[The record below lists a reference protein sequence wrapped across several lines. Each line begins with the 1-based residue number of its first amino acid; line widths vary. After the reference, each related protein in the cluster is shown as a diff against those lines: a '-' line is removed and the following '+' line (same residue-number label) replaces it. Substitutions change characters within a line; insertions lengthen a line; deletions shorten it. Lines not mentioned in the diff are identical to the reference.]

1 MILTFFRNLFRDL
14 KRQPLRTSLTLSGV
28 GWGTF
33 AVVMLLAF
41 GTAVSKQNLKSF
53 RGVGQGFVIA
63 FPASTTITY
72 QGIPKGRL
80 VRLTPEQV
88 LLAGQKVPGIRR
100 TSFEFT
106 ATRAIR
112 YSREDVLNTVRGVTV
127 NYGDIR
133 NIIAG
138 KGRYLNDTDMTQKRR
153 VCVLGNTIKE
163 NLFHEEEAVGRTI
176 FIEGLPFTVVGVMKE
191 KIQTSNFSGQFD
203 EHCVFVPWTT
213 YSALFGDKYVNS
225 FIFQPANPANSK
237 RIIRLMREELG
248 DMAGFSPD
256 DKDAL
261 FVWDWT
267 EFEKSFSIFF
277 LAFNIFLGV
286 IGAFT
291 LLVGGVGVASIMLVV
306 VEERTKE
313 IGIKL
318 AVGAKRRHVLWQF
331 FIESLAIVLLGGSL
345 GFLFAAL
352 VLKAL
357 PIEKIEDFVG
367 HPMINPTVGVATI
380 LILLTIGVISGL
392 MPARRAASTNP
403 IEALRK

>member
-1 MILTFFRNLFRDL
+1 MILTFFRNLVRDL
-14 KRQPLRTSLTLSGV
+14 RRQPLRTTLTLSGV

-63 FPASTTITY
+63 FPASTTIPY
-72 QGIPKGRL
+72 KGLPKGRQ

-88 LLAGQKVPGIRR
+88 LLAGERVPGVKR

-106 ATRAIR
+106 ASRAISYR
-112 YSREDVLNTVRGVTV
+112 REDVLNTVRGVTIE
-127 NYGDIR
+127 YGDIR

-138 KGRYLNDTDMTQKRR
+138 QGRYINEADLAKKRR
-153 VCVLGNTIKE
+153 VCLIGNTIKE

-176 FIEGLPFTVVGVMKE
+176 FIEGIPFIVVGVMKR
-191 KIQTSNFSGQFD
+191 KIQTSNFSGQRD
-203 EHCVFVPWTT
+203 EHCAFIPWTT
-213 YSALFGDKYVNS
+213 YSALFGDKYVDS
-225 FIFQPANPANSK
+225 LIFQPANPANSK
-237 RIIRLMREELG
+237 RTIRLMREELG

-286 IGAFT
+286 IGSFT

-331 FIESLAIVLLGGSL
+331 FAESLAIVLFGGGL
-345 GFLFAAL
+345 GFLLALL
-352 VLKAL
+352 VLRVI
-357 PIEKIEDFVG
+357 PIEKIRDFVG
-367 HPMINPTVGVATI
+367 IPLINPAVGVATV
-380 LILLTIGVISGL
+380 LILLAIGVISGL

>member
-1 MILTFFRNLFRDL
+1 MILIFFRNLFRDL
-14 KRQPLRTSLTLSGV
+14 RRQPLRTSLTLSGV

-33 AVVMLLAF
+33 AVVLLLAF
-41 GTAVSKQNLKSF
+41 GTAVSRQNMISF
-53 RGVGQGFVIA
+53 RGVGQGFVIG
-63 FPASTTITY
+63 FPASTTLPY
-72 QGIPKGRL
+72 QGLPKGRR

-88 LLAGQKVPGIRR
+88 TLAGQKIPGIRR
-100 TSFEFT
+100 MAFEFT
-106 ATRAIR
+106 ASLPIR

-127 NYGDIR
+127 EYGDIR
-133 NIIAG
+133 NVIAG
-138 KGRYLNDTDMTQKRR
+138 KGRYLNDTDMDLKRR

-163 NLFHEEEAVGRTI
+163 NLFHKEEAVGRTI
-176 FIEGLPFTVVGVMKE
+176 FIEGIPFIVVGEMKK

-203 EHCVFVPWTT
+203 EHCVFIPWTT
-213 YSALFGDKYVNS
+213 YSALFGDKYVGS
-225 FIFQPANPANSK
+225 IIFQPENPAASK
-237 RIIRLMREELG
+237 RIIRLVREHLG
-248 DMAGFSPD
+248 DRAGFSPD

-277 LAFNIFLGV
+277 LAFNVFLGV
-286 IGAFT
+286 IGSFT

-318 AVGAKRRHVLWQF
+318 AVGAKRRNILWQF
-331 FIESLAIVLLGGSL
+331 FAESLTIVLFGGGL
-345 GFLFAAL
+345 GFLCAAL
-352 VLKAL
+352 VLRVI
-357 PIEKIEDFVG
+357 PIEKIQEYVG
-367 HPMINPTVGVATI
+367 IPQINPAVGVVTI
-380 LILLTIGVISGL
+380 LILLAIGIISGM

>member
-1 MILTFFRNLFRDL
+1 MIPTFLRNLFRDL
-14 KRQPLRTSLTLSGV
+14 RRQPLRTSLTLSGV
-28 GWGTF
+28 IWGTF
-33 AVVMLLAF
+33 AVVLLLAF
-41 GTAVSKQNLKSF
+41 GSAVGKENMKSF

-63 FPASTTITY
+63 FPVSTTLPY
-72 QGIPKGRL
+72 KGLPKGRR

-88 LLAGQKVPGIRR
+88 ILAGQKIPGIKRM
-100 TSFEFT
+100 SFEFT
-106 ATRAIR
+106 ASRRIR
-112 YSREDVLNTVRGVTV
+112 HHREEVLNTVRGVTV
-127 NYGDIR
+127 EYGDIR
-133 NIIAG
+133 NIIAD
-138 KGRYLNDTDMTQKRR
+138 KGRYLNDTDMALKRR

-163 NLFHEEEAVGRTI
+163 NLFHDADAVGQTI
-176 FIEGLPFTVVGVMKE
+176 FIEGIPFLVVGVMRK

-203 EHCVFVPWTT
+203 EHCAFIPWST
-213 YSALFGDKYVNS
+213 YSALYGDKYIGS
-225 FIFQPANPANSK
+225 FIFQPENPAASK
-237 RIIRLMREELG
+237 PLIRRVREYLG
-248 DMAGFSPD
+248 NRAGFSPD

-277 LAFNIFLGV
+277 VAFNVFLGL
-286 IGAFT
+286 IGFFT

-318 AVGAKRRHVLWQF
+318 AVGAKRRHILWQF
-331 FIESLAIVLLGGSL
+331 FAESLAIILIGGGL

-352 VLKAL
+352 VLKAI
-357 PIEKIEDFVG
+357 PVEKIQEYVG
-367 HPMINPTVGVATI
+367 APYINPAVGVATI
-380 LILLTIGVISGL
+380 LILLTIGIISGT

>member
-1 MILTFFRNLFRDL
+1 MILTFFRNLIRDL
-14 KRQPLRTSLTLSGV
+14 RRQPLRTTLTLSGV

-33 AVVMLLAF
+33 AVVILLAF
-41 GTAVSKQNLKSF
+41 GSAVGRQNLKSF

-63 FPASTTITY
+63 FPASTTMTY
-72 QGIPKGRL
+72 KGLPKGRR

-88 LLAGQKVPGIRR
+88 LLAGQKVPGIKR

-112 YSREDVLNTVRGVTV
+112 YRREDVLNTVRGVTV

-138 KGRYLNDTDMTQKRR
+138 QGRYLNDADMSQKRR
-153 VCVLGNTIKE
+153 VCVLGDVVTE

-176 FIEGLPFTVVGVMKE
+176 FIEGLPFTVVGVMKK
-191 KIQTSNFSGQFD
+191 KIQTSNFSGQRD
-203 EHCVFVPWTT
+203 EHCAVIPWTT
-213 YSALFGDKYVNS
+213 YSALFGNKYVDS
-225 FIFQPANPANSK
+225 LIFQPANPANSK
-237 RIIRLMREELG
+237 RTIRLMREELG
-248 DMAGFSPD
+248 DLAGFSPD
-256 DKDAL
+256 DNDAL

-286 IGAFT
+286 IGSFT

-331 FIESLAIVLLGGSL
+331 FAESLTIVLFGGAL
-345 GFLFAAL
+345 GFLLAAL

-357 PIEKIEDFVG
+357 PVEKIEDFVG
-367 HPMINPTVGVATI
+367 NPLINPAVGVVTV
-380 LILLTIGVISGL
+380 LILLAIGIISGL

>member
-1 MILTFFRNLFRDL
+1 MILTFFRNLIRDL
-14 KRQPLRTSLTLSGV
+14 RRQPLRTTLTLSGV

-33 AVVMLLAF
+33 AVVILLAF
-41 GTAVSKQNLKSF
+41 GSAVSRQNLKSF

-88 LLAGQKVPGIRR
+88 LLAGQKVPGIKR

-112 YSREDVLNTVRGVTV
+112 YRREDVLNTVRGVTV

-133 NIIAG
+133 NIIG
-138 KGRYLNDTDMTQKRR
+138 GQGRDLNDTDMTQKRR
-153 VCVLGNTIKE
+153 VCVLGNTVTE

-176 FIEGLPFTVVGVMKE
+176 FIEGLPFTVVGVMKR
-191 KIQTSNFSGQFD
+191 KIQTSNFSGQRD
-203 EHCVFVPWTT
+203 EHCAFIPWTT
-213 YSALFGDKYVNS
+213 YSALFGDKYVDS

-237 RIIRLMREELG
+237 RTIRQMREELG
-248 DMAGFSPD
+248 EMAGFSPD
-256 DKDAL
+256 DNDAL

-286 IGAFT
+286 IGSFT
-291 LLVGGVGVASIMLVV
+291 LLVGGVGVASIMLIV

-331 FIESLAIVLLGGSL
+331 FAESLVIVLFGGGL
-345 GFLFAAL
+345 GFLLAAL
-352 VLKAL
+352 VLRAL

-367 HPMINPTVGVATI
+367 NPQINPAVGVATV
-380 LILLTIGVISGL
+380 LILLAIGIISGL

>member
-14 KRQPLRTSLTLSGV
+14 RRQPLRTSLTLSGV

-33 AVVMLLAF
+33 AVVLLLAF
-41 GTAVSKQNLKSF
+41 GSAVGRQNMKSF

-63 FPASTTITY
+63 FPANTTLPY
-72 QGIPKGRL
+72 QGLPKGRR

-88 LLAGQKVPGIRR
+88 ILTGKKIPGIKRM
-100 TSFEFT
+100 SFEFT
-106 ATRAIR
+106 ASRRIR
-112 YSREDVLNTVRGVTV
+112 YLREEVLNTVRGVTV
-127 NYGDIR
+127 DYGDIR
-133 NIIAG
+133 NIIAE
-138 KGRYLNDTDMTQKRR
+138 KGRYLNDADIIHKRR
-153 VCVLGNTIKE
+153 VCILGNTITK
-163 NLFHEEEAVGRTI
+163 NLFRDAEAVGQTV
-176 FIEGLPFTVVGVMKE
+176 FIEGIPFTVVGVMKK

-213 YSALFGDKYVNS
+213 YSALFGDKFVGS
-225 FIFQPANPANSK
+225 FIFQPENPMASK
-237 RIIRLMREELG
+237 RLIRLVREDLG
-248 DMAGFSPD
+248 GRAGFSPD

-261 FVWDWT
+261 FVWDFS
-267 EFEKSFSIFF
+267 EFERSISGFM
-277 LAFNIFLGV
+277 LAFNIFLGL
-286 IGAFT
+286 IGSFT

-318 AVGAKRRHVLWQF
+318 AVGAKRRQILWQF
-331 FIESLAIVLLGGSL
+331 FAESLSIVLLGGGF

-352 VLKAL
+352 VLRVIPA
-357 PIEKIEDFVG
+357 EKIQDYVG
-367 HPMINPTVGVATI
+367 IPQINPAVGVLTI
-380 LILLTIGVISGL
+380 LILLGIGIVSGL

>member
-1 MILTFFRNLFRDL
+1 MILTFFRNLIRDL
-14 KRQPLRTSLTLSGV
+14 RRQPLRTTLTLSGV

-33 AVVMLLAF
+33 AVVILLAF
-41 GTAVSKQNLKSF
+41 GSAVSRQNLKSF

-63 FPASTTITY
+63 FPASTTMPY
-72 QGIPKGRL
+72 QGLPKGRP

-88 LLAGQKVPGIRR
+88 ILAGHKVPGIKM

-106 ATRAIR
+106 ASRAIR
-112 YSREDVLNTVRGVTV
+112 HRREDVLNTVRGVTV
-127 NYGDIR
+127 GYGDIR
-133 NIIAG
+133 NIITV
-138 KGRYLNDTDMTQKRR
+138 TD
-153 VCVLGNTIKE
+153 

-176 FIEGLPFTVVGVMKE
+176 LIEAIPFTVVGVMKK
-191 KIQTSNFSGQFD
+191 KIQTSNFSGQPD
-203 EHCVFVPWTT
+203 EHCAFIPWTT
-213 YSALFGDKYVNS
+213 YSALFGDKYVDS
-225 FIFQPANPANSK
+225 LIFQPANPANSK
-237 RIIRLMREELG
+237 RTIRLMREELG

-256 DKDAL
+256 DNDAL

-267 EFEKSFSIFF
+267 AFEKSFSIFF
-277 LAFNIFLGV
+277 LAFNVFLGV
-286 IGAFT
+286 IGSFT

-331 FIESLAIVLLGGSL
+331 FAESLVIVLFGGGL

-352 VLKAL
+352 VLRAL

-367 HPMINPTVGVATI
+367 NPQINPAVGMVTV
-380 LILLTIGVISGL
+380 LILLAIGIISGL
-392 MPARRAASTNP
+392 VPARRAASTNP

>member
-1 MILTFFRNLFRDL
+1 MILTFFRNLVRDL
-14 KRQPLRTSLTLSGV
+14 RRQPLRTTLTLSGV

-63 FPASTTITY
+63 FPASTTIPY
-72 QGIPKGRL
+72 KGLPKGRQ

-88 LLAGQKVPGIRR
+88 LLAGERVPGIKR
-100 TSFEFT
+100 TAFEFT
-106 ATRAIR
+106 STRAIR
-112 YSREDVLNTVRGVTV
+112 YRREDVLNTVRGVTV
-127 NYGDIR
+127 EYGDIR

-138 KGRYLNDTDMTQKRR
+138 QGRYINRADILKKRR
-153 VCVLGNTIKE
+153 VCLIGNTIKE

-176 FIEGLPFTVVGVMKE
+176 FVEGLPFTVVGVMKR
-191 KIQTSNFSGQFD
+191 KIQTSNFSGQRD
-203 EHCVFVPWTT
+203 EHCVVIPWTT
-213 YSALFGDKYVNS
+213 YSALFGDKYVDS
-225 FIFQPANPANSK
+225 LIFQPANPANSK
-237 RIIRLMREELG
+237 RTIRLMREELG

-256 DKDAL
+256 DNDAL

-286 IGAFT
+286 IGSFT

-331 FIESLAIVLLGGSL
+331 FAESLVIVLLGGGL
-345 GFLFAAL
+345 GFLLALL
-352 VLKAL
+352 VLRVI
-357 PIEKIEDFVG
+357 PIEKIEEFVG
-367 HPMINPTVGVATI
+367 IPLINPAVGIATI
-380 LILLTIGVISGL
+380 LILLTIGIISGL

>member
-14 KRQPLRTSLTLSGV
+14 RRQPLRTTLTLSGV

-33 AVVMLLAF
+33 AVVILLAF
-41 GTAVSKQNLKSF
+41 GTAVSKQNLKTF

-63 FPASTTITY
+63 FPASTTISFK
-72 QGIPKGRL
+72 GLPKGRF

-88 LLAGQKVPGIRR
+88 LLAGQKVPGIKR

-112 YSREDVLNTVRGVTV
+112 YRREDVLNTVRGVTV

-138 KGRYLNDTDMTQKRR
+138 QGRYLNDADMSQKRR
-153 VCVLGNTIKE
+153 VCLLGDVVTE

-176 FIEGLPFTVVGVMKE
+176 FIEGLPFTVVGVMKK
-191 KIQTSNFSGQFD
+191 KIQTSNFSGQRD
-203 EHCVFVPWTT
+203 EHCAFIPYTT
-213 YSALFGDKYVNS
+213 YSALFGDKYVS
-225 FIFQPANPANSK
+225 SLIFQPANPANSK
-237 RIIRLMREELG
+237 RTIRLMREKLG

-286 IGAFT
+286 IGSFT

-331 FIESLAIVLLGGSL
+331 FTESLAIVLLGGVL
-345 GFLFAAL
+345 GFLLAVL
-352 VLKAL
+352 VLRAI
-357 PIEKIEDFVG
+357 PIEKIKDFVG
-367 HPMINPTVGVATI
+367 IPLINPAVGVVTI
-380 LILLTIGVISGL
+380 LILLIIGVISGL

>member
-1 MILTFFRNLFRDL
+1 MILTFFRNLIRDL
-14 KRQPLRTSLTLSGV
+14 RRQPLRTSLTLSGV

-33 AVVMLLAF
+33 AVVILLAF
-41 GTAVSKQNLKSF
+41 GSAVSRQNLKTF

-63 FPASTTITY
+63 FPASTTVTY
-72 QGIPKGRL
+72 RGLPKGRL

-88 LLAGQKVPGIRR
+88 LLAGQKIPGIKR

-112 YSREDVLNTVRGVTV
+112 YRREDVLNTVRGVTV
-127 NYGDIR
+127 GYGDIR

-138 KGRYLNDTDMTQKRR
+138 EGRYLNDADVSQKRR
-153 VCVLGNTIKE
+153 VCVLGDTVTE
-163 NLFHEEEAVGRTI
+163 NLFHEEKAVGRTV
-176 FIEGLPFTVVGVMKE
+176 FIEGLPFTVVGVMKK
-191 KIQTSNFSGQFD
+191 KIQTSNFSGQRD
-203 EHCVFVPWTT
+203 EHCAFIPWTT
-213 YSALFGDKYVNS
+213 YSALFGDKYIGS
-225 FIFQPANPANSK
+225 LIFQPANPADSK
-237 RIIRLMREELG
+237 RTIRLMREELG
-248 DMAGFSPD
+248 KLAGFSPD
-256 DKDAL
+256 DNDAL

-277 LAFNIFLGV
+277 LAFNVFLGV

-318 AVGAKRRHVLWQF
+318 AVGAKRRHILWQF
-331 FIESLAIVLLGGSL
+331 FTESLAIVLLGGGL

-357 PIEKIEDFVG
+357 PVEKIEEFVG
-367 HPMINPTVGVATI
+367 IPLLNPTVGVATI
-380 LILLTIGVISGL
+380 LILLTIGIISGL

>member
-14 KRQPLRTSLTLSGV
+14 RRQPLRTSLTLSGV

-63 FPASTTITY
+63 FPASTTMSY
-72 QGIPKGRL
+72 KGLPKGRR

-88 LLAGQKVPGIRR
+88 LLAGRKVPGIMR
-100 TSFEFT
+100 TAFEFT
-106 ATRAIR
+106 STRPIR
-112 YSREDVLNTVRGVTV
+112 HGREDVLNTVRGVTV
-127 NYGDIR
+127 EYGDIR

-138 KGRYLNDTDMTQKRR
+138 KGRYINEADISMKRR
-153 VCVLGNTIKE
+153 VCLIGNTIKD
-163 NLFHEEEAVGRTI
+163 NIFHDEEAVGGTI
-176 FIEGLPFTVVGVMKE
+176 FIEGLPFTVVGVMKK
-191 KIQTSNFSGQFD
+191 KIQTSNFSGQRD
-203 EHCVFVPWTT
+203 EHCVVIPWTT

-225 FIFQPANPANSK
+225 LIFQPANPANSK
-237 RIIRLMREELG
+237 RTIRLMREELG
-248 DMAGFSPD
+248 DLAGFSPD

-261 FVWDWT
+261 FIWDWT

-331 FIESLAIVLLGGSL
+331 FAESLVIVLFGGAL
-345 GFLFAAL
+345 GFLLAVL
-352 VLKAL
+352 VLEAL
-357 PIEKIEDFVG
+357 PIEKIEEFVG
-367 HPMINPTVGVATI
+367 IPLINPAVGVATV
-380 LILLTIGVISGL
+380 LILLVIGIISGL

>member
-1 MILTFFRNLFRDL
+1 MILTFIRNLFRDL
-14 KRQPLRTSLTLSGV
+14 RRQPLRTSLTLSGV

-33 AVVMLLAF
+33 AVVLLLAF
-41 GTAVSKQNLKSF
+41 GSAVSRQNMISF

-63 FPASTTITY
+63 FPTSTTLPY
-72 QGIPKGRL
+72 QGLPKGRR

-88 LLAGQKVPGIRR
+88 ILTGQKVRGIKRMA
-100 TSFEFT
+100 FEFN
-106 ATRAIR
+106 ATRRIR

-127 NYGDIR
+127 EYGEIR

-138 KGRYLNDTDMTQKRR
+138 KGRYLNDTDMAQKRR

-163 NLFHEEEAVGRTI
+163 NLFHKEEAVGRTI
-176 FIEGLPFTVVGVMKE
+176 FIEGIPFTVVGEMKK

-203 EHCVFVPWTT
+203 EHCAFIPWTT
-213 YSALFGDKYVNS
+213 YSALFGDKYVGS
-225 FIFQPANPANSK
+225 FIFQPENPAASK
-237 RIIRLMREELG
+237 RITRLVREDLG
-248 DMAGFSPD
+248 NRAGFSPD

-286 IGAFT
+286 IGSFT

-318 AVGAKRRHVLWQF
+318 AVGAKRRHILWQF
-331 FIESLAIVLLGGSL
+331 FAESLTIVLFGGGL
-345 GFLFAAL
+345 GFLCAAL
-352 VLKAL
+352 VLRVL
-357 PIEKIEDFVG
+357 PVEKIKDYVG
-367 HPMINPTVGVATI
+367 IPEINPAVGIATI
-380 LILLTIGVISGL
+380 VILLAIGIVSGL
-392 MPARRAASTNP
+392 APARRAASTNP

>member
-1 MILTFFRNLFRDL
+1 MIFTFFRNLFRDL
-14 KRQPLRTSLTLSGV
+14 RRQPLRTSLTLSGV

-33 AVVMLLAF
+33 AVVLLLAF
-41 GTAVSKQNLKSF
+41 GSAVGRQNMKDF

-63 FPASTTITY
+63 FPASTTMPY
-72 QGIPKGRL
+72 KGIPKGRP

-88 LLAGQKVPGIRR
+88 LLAGQKVPGIKR

-106 ATRAIR
+106 ASRAIR
-112 YSREDVLNTVRGVTV
+112 YRREDVLNTVRGVTIE
-127 NYGDIR
+127 YGDIR

-138 KGRYLNDTDMTQKRR
+138 KGRYLNEADILQKRR
-153 VCVLGNTIKE
+153 VCVLGNTVTE

-176 FIEGLPFTVVGVMKE
+176 FIEGLPFTVVGVMKK
-191 KIQTSNFSGQFD
+191 KIQTSNFSGQRD
-203 EHCVFVPWTT
+203 EHCAFIPWTT
-213 YSALFGDKYVNS
+213 HSALFGNKYVDS

-248 DMAGFSPD
+248 NRAGFSPD
-256 DKDAL
+256 DEDAL

-286 IGAFT
+286 IGSFT
-291 LLVGGVGVASIMLVV
+291 LMVGGVGVASIMLIV

-318 AVGAKRRHVLWQF
+318 AVGAKRKHILWQF
-331 FIESLAIVLLGGSL
+331 FAESLTIVLFGGGL

-352 VLKAL
+352 VLRVI
-357 PIEKIEDFVG
+357 PIEKIKDFVG
-367 HPMINPTVGVATI
+367 IPEINAVVGVATI
-380 LILLTIGVISGL
+380 VILLAIGIISGM

>member
-1 MILTFFRNLFRDL
+1 MIFIFFRNLFRDL
-14 KRQPLRTSLTLSGV
+14 RRQPLRTSMTLSGV

-33 AVVMLLAF
+33 AVVLLLAF
-41 GTAVSKQNLKSF
+41 GSAVSRQNLKSF

-63 FPASTTITY
+63 FPASTTLSY
-72 QGIPKGRL
+72 QGLPKGRP

-88 LLAGQKVPGIRR
+88 ILAGRKIPGIKRMA
-100 TSFEFT
+100 FEFT
-106 ATRAIR
+106 ASRPIR
-112 YSREDVLNTVRGVTV
+112 YGREDVLNTVRGVTV
-127 NYGDIR
+127 EYGEIR

-138 KGRYLNDTDMTQKRR
+138 KGRYLNDTDMALRRR
-153 VCVLGNTIKE
+153 VCVLGNTITE
-163 NLFHEEEAVGRTI
+163 NLFHKEEAVGRTVL
-176 FIEGLPFTVVGVMKE
+176 IEGIPYTVVGVMKK

-203 EHCVFVPWTT
+203 EHCVFIPWTT
-213 YSALFGDKYVNS
+213 YSAIFGDKYVGS
-225 FIFQPANPANSK
+225 FIFQPANPEASK
-237 RIIRLMREELG
+237 RITRLVREDLG
-248 DMAGFSPD
+248 NRAGFSPD

-286 IGAFT
+286 IGSFT

-318 AVGAKRRHVLWQF
+318 AVGAKRRHILWQF
-331 FIESLAIVLLGGSL
+331 FAESLTIVLFGGGL
-345 GFLFAAL
+345 GFLCAAL
-352 VLKAL
+352 VLRAI
-357 PIEKIEDFVG
+357 PVEKIKDYIGIPE
-367 HPMINPTVGVATI
+367 INPAVGIVTI
-380 LILLTIGVISGL
+380 LILLTIGIVSGL
-392 MPARRAASTNP
+392 MPARKAASTNP

>member
-33 AVVMLLAF
+33 AVVILLAF
-41 GTAVSKQNLKSF
+41 GSAVSRQNLKTF

-63 FPASTTITY
+63 FPAATTVTY

-80 VRLTPEQV
+80 VRLTPEQI
-88 LLAGQKVPGIRR
+88 LLAGQKVPGIKR

-106 ATRAIR
+106 ASRAIR
-112 YSREDVLNTVRGVTV
+112 YRREDVLNTVRGVTV

-138 KGRYLNDTDMTQKRR
+138 QGRYLNDTDMTQRRR
-153 VCVLGNTIKE
+153 VCLLGNTVTE

-176 FIEGLPFTVVGVMKE
+176 FIEGFPFTVVGVMKK
-191 KIQTSNFSGQFD
+191 KIQTSNFSGQRD
-203 EHCVFVPWTT
+203 EHCAFIPWTT
-213 YSALFGDKYVNS
+213 YSALFGDKYVDS

-237 RIIRLMREELG
+237 RTIRLMREELG
-248 DMAGFSPD
+248 EMAGFSPD

-286 IGAFT
+286 IGSFT
-291 LLVGGVGVASIMLVV
+291 LLVGGVGVASIMLIV

-331 FIESLAIVLLGGSL
+331 FAESLAIVLLGGGL

-352 VLKAL
+352 VLKVL
-357 PIEKIEDFVG
+357 PAEKIEDFIG
-367 HPMINPTVGVATI
+367 NPQINPAVGVATV
-380 LILLTIGVISGL
+380 LILLAIGVISGM

>member
-1 MILTFFRNLFRDL
+1 MILTFFRNLVRDL
-14 KRQPLRTSLTLSGV
+14 RRQPLRTTLTLSGV

-33 AVVMLLAF
+33 AVVILLAF
-41 GTAVSKQNLKSF
+41 GSAVGRQNLKSF

-63 FPASTTITY
+63 FPASTTMTY
-72 QGIPKGRL
+72 KGLPKGRR

-88 LLAGQKVPGIRR
+88 LLAGQKVPGIKR

-112 YSREDVLNTVRGVTV
+112 YRREDVLNTVRGVTV

-138 KGRYLNDTDMTQKRR
+138 QGRYLNDADMSQKRR
-153 VCVLGNTIKE
+153 VCVLGDVVTE
-163 NLFHEEEAVGRTI
+163 NLFHEEEAVGRNI
-176 FIEGLPFTVVGVMKE
+176 FIEGLPFTVVGVMKK
-191 KIQTSNFSGQFD
+191 KIQTSNFSGQRD
-203 EHCVFVPWTT
+203 EHCAVIPWTT
-213 YSALFGDKYVNS
+213 YSALFGNKYVDS
-225 FIFQPANPANSK
+225 LIFQPANPANSK
-237 RIIRLMREELG
+237 RTIRLMREELG
-248 DMAGFSPD
+248 DLAGFSPD
-256 DKDAL
+256 DNDAL

-277 LAFNIFLGV
+277 LAFNIFLGI
-286 IGAFT
+286 IGSFT

-331 FIESLAIVLLGGSL
+331 FAESLTIVLFGGGL
-345 GFLFAAL
+345 GFLLAAL
-352 VLKAL
+352 VLRAL
-357 PIEKIEDFVG
+357 PVEKIEDFVG
-367 HPMINPTVGVATI
+367 NPLINPAVGMVTV
-380 LILLTIGVISGL
+380 LILLAIGIISGL

>member
-1 MILTFFRNLFRDL
+1 MILTFFRNLVRDL
-14 KRQPLRTSLTLSGV
+14 RRQPLRTTLTLSGV

-33 AVVMLLAF
+33 AVVILLAF
-41 GTAVSKQNLKSF
+41 GSAVGRQNLKSF

-63 FPASTTITY
+63 FPASTTMTY
-72 QGIPKGRL
+72 KGLPKGRR

-88 LLAGQKVPGIRR
+88 LLAGQKVPGIKR

-112 YSREDVLNTVRGVTV
+112 YRREDVLNTVRGVTV

-138 KGRYLNDTDMTQKRR
+138 QGSYLNDADMSQKRR
-153 VCVLGNTIKE
+153 VCVLGDVVTE
-163 NLFHEEEAVGRTI
+163 NLFHEEEAVGRNI
-176 FIEGLPFTVVGVMKE
+176 FIEGLPFTVVGVMKK
-191 KIQTSNFSGQFD
+191 KIQTSNFSGQRD
-203 EHCVFVPWTT
+203 EHCAVIPWTT
-213 YSALFGDKYVNS
+213 YSALFGNKYVDS
-225 FIFQPANPANSK
+225 LIFQPANPANSK
-237 RIIRLMREELG
+237 RTIRLMREELG
-248 DMAGFSPD
+248 DLAGFSPD
-256 DKDAL
+256 DNDAL

-277 LAFNIFLGV
+277 LAFNIFLGI
-286 IGAFT
+286 IGSFT

-331 FIESLAIVLLGGSL
+331 FAESLTIVLFGGGL
-345 GFLFAAL
+345 GFLLAAL
-352 VLKAL
+352 VLRAL
-357 PIEKIEDFVG
+357 PVEKIEDFVG
-367 HPMINPTVGVATI
+367 NPLINPAVGMVTV
-380 LILLTIGVISGL
+380 LILLAIGIISGL

>member
-1 MILTFFRNLFRDL
+1 MILTFFRNLIRDL
-14 KRQPLRTSLTLSGV
+14 RRQPLRTTLTLSGV

-33 AVVMLLAF
+33 AVVILLAF
-41 GTAVSKQNLKSF
+41 GSAVSRQNLKSF

-63 FPASTTITY
+63 FPASTTMPY
-72 QGIPKGRL
+72 QGIPKGRR

-88 LLAGQKVPGIRR
+88 LLAGHKVPGIKR

-106 ATRAIR
+106 FSRAIR
-112 YSREDVLNTVRGVTV
+112 HRREDVLNTVRGVTV
-127 NYGDIR
+127 EYGDIR

-138 KGRYLNDTDMTQKRR
+138 KGRYLNDADMSQRRR
-153 VCVLGNTIKE
+153 VCLLGDTVTE

-176 FIEGLPFTVVGVMKE
+176 FIEGIPFIVVGVMKK
-191 KIQTSNFSGQFD
+191 KIQTSNFSGQPD
-203 EHCVFVPWTT
+203 EHCAFIPWTT
-213 YSALFGDKYVNS
+213 YSALFGNKYVDS
-225 FIFQPANPANSK
+225 LIFQPANPANAK

-248 DMAGFSPD
+248 DLAGFSPD

-286 IGAFT
+286 IGSFT

-331 FIESLAIVLLGGSL
+331 FAESLVIVLFGGGL

-352 VLKAL
+352 VLKVI
-357 PIEKIEDFVG
+357 PVEKIEDFVG
-367 HPMINPTVGVATI
+367 NPQINPAIGVATV
-380 LILLTIGVISGL
+380 LILLAIGIVSGL

>member
-1 MILTFFRNLFRDL
+1 MILTFFRNLARDL
-14 KRQPLRTSLTLSGV
+14 RRQPLRTTLTLSGV

-33 AVVMLLAF
+33 AVVILLAF
-41 GTAVSKQNLKSF
+41 GSAVSRQNLKSF

-72 QGIPKGRL
+72 QGLPKGRQ

-88 LLAGQKVPGIRR
+88 FLAGQKVPGIKR

-106 ATRAIR
+106 ASRAIR
-112 YSREDVLNTVRGVTV
+112 HRREDVLNTVRGVTIE
-127 NYGDIR
+127 YGDIR

-138 KGRYLNDTDMTQKRR
+138 KGRYINEADISQKRR
-153 VCVLGNTIKE
+153 VCLLGDVVTE

-176 FIEGLPFTVVGVMKE
+176 FIEGIPFTVVGVMKK
-191 KIQTSNFSGQFD
+191 KIQTSNFSGQRD
-203 EHCVFVPWTT
+203 EHCAFIPWTT
-213 YSALFGDKYVNS
+213 YSALFGNKYVDS
-225 FIFQPANPANSK
+225 LIFQPANPANSK
-237 RIIRLMREELG
+237 RTIRLMREELG

-286 IGAFT
+286 IGSFT

-331 FIESLAIVLLGGSL
+331 FAESLTIVLFGGGL

-357 PIEKIEDFVG
+357 PVEKIKDFVG
-367 HPMINPTVGVATI
+367 NPQINPAVGVATV
-380 LILLTIGVISGL
+380 LILLVIGVISGL

>member
-1 MILTFFRNLFRDL
+1 MIFTFFRNLFRDL
-14 KRQPLRTSLTLSGV
+14 RRQPLRTSLTLSGV

-33 AVVMLLAF
+33 AVVILLAF
-41 GTAVSKQNLKSF
+41 GSAVSKQNLKSF

-63 FPASTTITY
+63 FPASTTLPY
-72 QGIPKGRL
+72 QGLPKGRP

-88 LLAGQKVPGIRR
+88 TLTGQKVPGIKRMA
-100 TSFEFT
+100 FEFT
-106 ATRAIR
+106 ATRRIR

-127 NYGDIR
+127 EYGDIR
-133 NIIAG
+133 NVIAG
-138 KGRYLNDTDMTQKRR
+138 KGRYLNSTDMTLKRR
-153 VCVLGNTIKE
+153 VCVLGNTITE
-163 NLFHEEEAVGRTI
+163 NLFHKEEAVGRTV
-176 FIEGLPFTVVGVMKE
+176 FIEGIPFIVVGVMKK

-203 EHCVFVPWTT
+203 EHCAFIPWTT
-213 YSALFGDKYVNS
+213 YSALFGDKYIGSV
-225 FIFQPANPANSK
+225 IFQPGNPAASK
-237 RIIRLMREELG
+237 RIIRLVREDLG
-248 DMAGFSPD
+248 SRAGFSPD

-286 IGAFT
+286 IGSFT
-291 LLVGGVGVASIMLVV
+291 LLVGGVGVASIMLIV

-318 AVGAKRRHVLWQF
+318 AVGAKRRQILRQF
-331 FIESLAIVLLGGSL
+331 FAESLTIVLFGGGL

-352 VLKAL
+352 VLRFL
-357 PIEKIEDFVG
+357 PIEKIEEFVG
-367 HPMINPTVGVATI
+367 IPEINAVVGVATI
-380 LILLTIGVISGL
+380 LILLAIGIVSGL

>member
-14 KRQPLRTSLTLSGV
+14 RRQPLRTTLTLSGV

-41 GTAVSKQNLKSF
+41 GTAVSKQNLKTF

-63 FPASTTITY
+63 FPASTTMPY
-72 QGIPKGRL
+72 KGLPKGRQ

-88 LLAGQKVPGIRR
+88 FLAGSKVPGIKRAA
-100 TSFEFT
+100 FEFT
-106 ATRAIR
+106 STRAIR
-112 YSREDVLNTVRGVTV
+112 YLREDVLNTVRGVTV
-127 NYGDIR
+127 EYGDIR

-138 KGRYLNDTDMTQKRR
+138 RGRYINQADISKKRR
-153 VCVLGNTIKE
+153 VCLIGDVIKE

-176 FIEGLPFTVVGVMKE
+176 FVEGLPFTVVGVMKK
-191 KIQTSNFSGQFD
+191 KIQTSNFSGQRD
-203 EHCVFVPWTT
+203 EHCVVIPWTT
-213 YSALFGDKYVNS
+213 YSALFGDKYVDS
-225 FIFQPANPANSK
+225 LIFQPADPANSK
-237 RIIRLMREELG
+237 RTIRLMREELG

-256 DKDAL
+256 DNDAL

-286 IGAFT
+286 IGSFT

-331 FIESLAIVLLGGSL
+331 FAESLMIVLFGGGL
-345 GFLFAAL
+345 GFLLAVL
-352 VLKAL
+352 VLKAI
-357 PIEKIEDFVG
+357 PVEKIEDFVG
-367 HPMINPTVGVATI
+367 IPLINPAVGIVTI
-380 LILLTIGVISGL
+380 LILLTIGTISGL

>member
-1 MILTFFRNLFRDL
+1 MIFTFFRNLFRDL

-33 AVVMLLAF
+33 AVVILLAF
-41 GTAVSKQNLKSF
+41 GSAVSRQNLKTF

-63 FPASTTITY
+63 FPAATTVTY

-88 LLAGQKVPGIRR
+88 LLAGQKVPGIKR

-106 ATRAIR
+106 TTRAIR
-112 YSREDVLNTVRGVTV
+112 YRREDVLNTVRGVTV

-138 KGRYLNDTDMTQKRR
+138 QGRYLNDTDMAQKRR
-153 VCVLGNTIKE
+153 VCLLGNTVTE
-163 NLFHEEEAVGRTI
+163 NLFHEEEAVGRTV
-176 FIEGLPFTVVGVMKE
+176 FIEGLPFTVVGVMKK
-191 KIQTSNFSGQFD
+191 KIQTSNFSGQRD
-203 EHCVFVPWTT
+203 EHCAFIPWTT
-213 YSALFGDKYVNS
+213 YSALFGDKYVDS

-237 RIIRLMREELG
+237 RTIRLMREELG
-248 DMAGFSPD
+248 EMAGFSPD
-256 DKDAL
+256 DNDAL

-286 IGAFT
+286 IGSFT
-291 LLVGGVGVASIMLVV
+291 LLVGGVGVASIMLIV

-331 FIESLAIVLLGGSL
+331 FAESLAIVLLGGGL

-352 VLKAL
+352 VLRVL
-357 PIEKIEDFVG
+357 PAERIEDFVG
-367 HPMINPTVGVATI
+367 NPQINPAVGVATV
-380 LILLTIGVISGL
+380 LILLAIGVISGM